1 VKAQQAEEKLMA
13 GRQAPLEWD
22 LVFTRPT
29 GEPYHQKFINNELQR
44 VWPGFSAHKL
54 RHTLDTLLHAAG
66 TDVKSIQQ
74 LMGHSSSQITL
85 DIYVHPQEDA
95 LLDAVDALDG

>member
-1 VKAQQAEEKLMA
+1 M
-13 GRQAPLEWD
+13 GPG
-22 LVFTRPT
+22 FHSTRRRT
-29 GEPYHQKFINNELQR
+29 YHQKFINNELQR

-95 LLDAVDALDG
+95 LLDADDALD